1 MATARRA
8 YTSEYYYNA
17 VPKTQPERVRRTR
30 KRPEINTGG
39 RQEKKPQSGT
49 LSAANLRVLI
59 FAVLAIGIMLI
70 GIVVVNAQAAKL
82 QYSINQLRSENSII
96 ENENDMMKIK
106 LDTSMGINQ
115 LETYATEELGMHYPQ
130 GSECVHL
137 SAVAEPEGSL
147 ADIIRQKAYE

>member
-17 VPKTQPERVRRTR
+17 APQTQPERVKRTR
-30 KRPEINTGG
+30 KRPEINTE
-39 RQEKKPQSGT
+39 RQQEKKPQSGT
-49 LSAANLRVLI
+49 LSSANLRVLI

-82 QYSINQLRSENSII
+82 QYSINQLRNENNII
-96 ENENDMMKIK
+96 ENENDMMRIK
-106 LDTSMGINQ
+106 MDTNTGINQ
-115 LETYATEELGMHYPQ
+115 LETYAVEELGMHYPQ

-137 SAVAEPEGSL
+137 SSVAESDGSL
-147 ADIIRQKAYE
+147 ADLIRQKAYE